1 MGYESAKAVSTQ
13 LTNWQFMNSKKKS
26 EIGLMAREALDVE
39 VTRIAQEK
47 LYPHGCDLAVYPVG
61 DGIPRFVIEV
71 QGGEIRI
78 QSRFEFLP
86 TLQLINPK
94 RRRPDL

>member
-1 MGYESAKAVSTQ
+1 
-13 LTNWQFMNSKKKS
+13 MNSKKQS

-39 VTRIAQEK
+39 VRRIAQEK
-47 LYPHGCDLAVYPVG
+47 LHPPGSDPVGYPLG
-61 DGIPRFVIEV
+61 DGITRFVIRV

-78 QSRFEFLP
+78 QSRLEFLP
-86 TLQLINPK
+86 TLQVVNSK